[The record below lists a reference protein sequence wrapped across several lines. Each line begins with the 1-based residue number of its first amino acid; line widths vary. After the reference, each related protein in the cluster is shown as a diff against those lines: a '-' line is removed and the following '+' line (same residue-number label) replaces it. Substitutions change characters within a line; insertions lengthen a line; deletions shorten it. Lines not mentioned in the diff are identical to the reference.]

1 MPGNLYRLFEGS
13 FPANPGAPF
22 LESPSGDSL
31 TYGQLHRR
39 SARLAHRLVALGV
52 RPGDRVAVQVEK
64 SPWAVILYL
73 ACLRAGAVY
82 LPLNPAYPPPE
93 VEYFL
98 EDGEPVLFVTA
109 PGAADRRSSGPRIR
123 TLGEDGDG
131 TLLEGLESESEDFTP
146 VSRTDDDPAAILYT
160 SGTTGRSKGAVITHG
175 NLASNAVT
183 LHQVWGWRE
192 GDVLLHAL
200 PIFHVHG
207 LFVAL
212 HCALL
217 NGSPCLFLPRFDPEE
232 VVGLLPRAT
241 VFMGVPTYYIRLL
254 EHGGL
259 NREACRGMRL
269 FLSGSAPLSLEVFR
283 RFEATTG
290 HRIVERY
297 GMTETGMITSNRIEA
312 PVPGSVGP
320 PLPGVEVR
328 LADTEGG
335 SGAVGVLEVRGP
347 NVFSGYWRQPEKTAQ
362 EMRPDGFFSSGD
374 LARLDEAGNVF
385 LVGRAKELIITGGY
399 NVYPKEVEDR
409 LDALP
414 GVAESAVFGVPHP
427 DFGEAVVAAVRG
439 DTGATLVEAEMRAAL
454 KEQLASYKVPKR
466 ILFLDALPRNA
477 MGKVQKVG
485 LSRQHAAIFKA

>member
-1 MPGNLYRLFEGS
+1 M
-13 FPANPGAPF
+13 
-22 LESPSGDSL
+22 
-31 TYGQLHRR
+31 
-39 SARLAHRLVALGV
+39 
-52 RPGDRVAVQVEK
+52 
-64 SPWAVILYL
+64 ILYL

-82 LPLNPAYPPPE
+82 LPLNPAYPPAE
-93 VEYFL
+93 VAYFL
-98 EDGEPVLFVTA
+98 GDAEPALFITA
-109 PGAADRRSSGPRIR
+109 PGAADHPSGPRIW

-131 TLLEGLESESEDFTP
+131 TLLEGLQSELEDFTP
-146 VSRTDDDPAAILYT
+146 VPRTGDDPAAILYT

-183 LHQVWGWRE
+183 LHRTWGWRE

-217 NGSPCLFLPRFDPEE
+217 NGSPCLFLPRFAPEE
-232 VVGLLPRAT
+232 VVALLPRAT

-259 NREACRGMRL
+259 NWELCGGMRL

-328 LADTEGG
+328 LADSEEG

-347 NVFSGYWRQPEKTAQ
+347 NVFAGYWRQPEKTAQ

-374 LARLDEAGNVF
+374 LARLDAAGNVF

-414 GVAESAVFGVPHP
+414 GVAESAVFGVAHP
-427 DFGEAVVAAVRG
+427 DFGEGVVAAVRVE
-439 DTGATLVEAEMRAAL
+439 TGATLVEPEMRAAL
-454 KEQLASYKVPKR
+454 KEHLASYKVPKR

-485 LSRQHAAIFKA
+485 LSREYSTLFDG